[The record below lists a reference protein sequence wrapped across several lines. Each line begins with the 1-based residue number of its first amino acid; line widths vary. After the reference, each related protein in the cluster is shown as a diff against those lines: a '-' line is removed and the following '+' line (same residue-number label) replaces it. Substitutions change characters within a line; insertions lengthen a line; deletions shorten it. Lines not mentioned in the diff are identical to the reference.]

1 VAQTLLG
8 FNPASFMQTGNNTGT
23 TGTLSVTNNT
33 GLFVGLNSDFRASVA
48 GTQVNLQNQTT
59 NGNLVIGV
67 ANFANSIQVN
77 GSTGTVTIPSL
88 SFSAFGDITVGNVIN
103 ANGNGVGNIGNATG
117 YFNTVFARAT
127 SAQYA
132 DVAERF
138 ATDEEYP
145 AGTVVELGGTHEIT
159 CSRTELSE
167 NVFGVISTRAAYLMN
182 SGAGN
187 DQTHPPVAITGR
199 VPVRVIGS
207 AKKGDRLVSAGSG
220 LARAAKA
227 GEITAFNVIGRALHD
242 KSDDGLGSLEAIVMI
257 K

>member
-1 VAQTLLG
+1 VAQSLLG
-8 FNPASFMQTGNNTGT
+8 FNPAAFMQTGNNTGT

-33 GLFVGLNSDFRASVA
+33 GLFVGLNSDFRAFVS

-67 ANFANSIQVN
+67 SNFANSIQIN
-77 GSTGTVTIPSL
+77 GSTGVVTIPSL

-103 ANGNGVGNIGNATG
+103 ANGNGVGNIGNSTG
-117 YFNTVFARAT
+117 YFNTIFAQAT

-145 AGTVVELGGTHEIT
+145 AGTVVELGGTAEIT
-159 CSRTELSE
+159 SSKQELSD

-182 SGAGN
+182 SAAGN

-207 AKKGDRLVSAGSG
+207 VKKGDRLVSAGNG
-220 LARAAKA
+220 LARAARA

-242 KSDDGLGSLEAIVMI
+242 KSDDAQGSLEAIVMI